1 MNRTETMNLSSVV
14 AIVLRL
20 FSVSWLVQGVAGLIA
35 MAAALAPRSSPYS
48 NPWNYAGQVFFV
60 AVAVATWM
68 LAPALARFVT
78 PRPDSTID
86 VGGLTRYDLYCFA
99 FVFLGLYFILSSVAN
114 SINWLHYYVVLA
126 TNTSGA
132 DPQQQ
137 TSFYQLTQPLITLV
151 AGGICM
157 LLASRLSKK
166 LTEAQRKYEAA

>member
-1 MNRTETMNLSSVV
+1 MTLSSVV

-20 FSVSWLVQGVAGLIA
+20 FNVSWLVQGVTGLTA
-35 MAAALAPRSSPYS
+35 MAAALAPLPSPYS

-60 AVAVATWM
+60 AVAVATWL
-68 LAPALARFVT
+68 LAPALARLVT
-78 PRPDSTID
+78 PRPDSSID

-114 SINWLHYYVVLA
+114 SINWLHYYLVLPK
-126 TNTSGA
+126 NSSEA
-132 DPQQQ
+132 DFQRQ

-157 LLASRLSKK
+157 SLSSRLSKK
-166 LTEAQRKYEAA
+166 LTDAQRKYEAA